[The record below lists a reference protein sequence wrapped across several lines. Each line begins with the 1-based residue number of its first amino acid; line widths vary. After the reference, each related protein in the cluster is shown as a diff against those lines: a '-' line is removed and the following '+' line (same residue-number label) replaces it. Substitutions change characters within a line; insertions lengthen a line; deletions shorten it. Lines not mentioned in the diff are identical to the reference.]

1 MKIVGIKRVFSTIK
15 YSIEKGQII
24 KGLDIYSKPVVAK
37 ADDEYPNWL
46 PLLLEKKEP
55 EILSIA
61 YLRKMS
67 SKKIIK
73 NSMK

>member
-1 MKIVGIKRVFSTIK
+1 MKVRLFSTMK
-15 YSIEKGQII
+15 YSIEKGQVI

-37 ADDEYPNWL
+37 ADEEYPEWL
-46 PLLLEKKEP
+46 QRLLDKKEP